1 MGKSKKSLCNRIN
14 YLKNTQLQY
23 ALVIL
28 FKTESLIWLFPFVC
42 LSVSQ
47 NCSSIRFANKNSV
60 CYAILTTT
68 NTFFRDTHSQNSLSF
83 YVRYCPL
90 SSKKIA
96 SRTQDSQF
104 QFGVRIASTSSL
116 YMIVFR

>member
-1 MGKSKKSLCNRIN
+1 MGNSTMSLCNIIS
-14 YLKNTQLQY
+14 YLKDTQLQH
-23 ALVIL
+23 AMAIL

-83 YVRYCPL
+83 LYRYCPL
-90 SSKKIA
+90 SSKKI
-96 SRTQDSQF
+96 SEQDTLFAISVWCENCKYKQP
-104 QFGVRIASTSSL
+104 L
-116 YMIVFR
+116 YNSV